1 MEQEGGSTYLH
12 PLTLESQLF
21 LNSLET
27 YSQKYNQIDTNLCDM
42 LNNIV
47 LGIQKFLDQNPE
59 PIVAT
64 EKTKLVQ
71 RNDLAA
77 IQSIYHCNICKKDL
91 GKTADKA
98 ALHLVAK
105 HEIKANPINREKKK
119 AQKKAAETKLN
130 KLPKKGRALVMGDF
144 AKFFADQLQVAEK
157 IKQIPEYEVIENAL
171 LTALKKAVPSKSIKL
186 YKFGSRITGIGAR
199 HSDLDI
205 YVDIG
210 GQFNVF
216 EQTASDETLNN
227 YDRIYEVIKKSSIDW
242 DQIRAIR
249 AARVPIIR
257 MTNRKTNIE
266 CDVGFSNSL
275 SYCNTQLLEYIF
287 QQQPLARRLCIFMK
301 KWLERTRLN
310 EHITTYC
317 MALMVIYYL
326 QVKKCLPSIETLQKN
341 MLANVLVGPWIGNF
355 NNIPLNT
362 LGMQEIGVSPPCCKQ
377 HIKEF
382 CQYYAN
388 FKYDLHVV
396 CPYFG
401 RPNIEIKNFENLM
414 PERYTNYITNDNTAT
429 KEWGLQLNAQ
439 IVVQDPLQLNH
450 NVAKRCSKLHLK
462 ELVDYLKQSAEILVD
477 SN

>member
-1 MEQEGGSTYLH
+1 MDQKSGSNYLH

-27 YSQKYNQIDTNLCDM
+27 YSQKYNQIDANLCDM

-64 EKTKLVQ
+64 DKTKLVQ
-71 RNDLAA
+71 RNDLSA

-98 ALHLVAK
+98 ALHLAER
-105 HEIKANPINREKKK
+105 HESKPNPINREKKK

-130 KLPKKGRALVMGDF
+130 KLPKKGRALLMSDF

-157 IKQIPEYEVIENAL
+157 IKQIPEYEVIENTL
-171 LTALKKAVPSKSIKL
+171 LTAIKKAVPDKSIKL
-186 YKFGSRITGIGAR
+186 YKFGSRMTGIGAR

-210 GQFNVF
+210 GHFNVY
-216 EQTASDETLNN
+216 EQTPSADTLSI
-227 YDRIYEVIKKSSIDW
+227 YDRIYQVIKKSTIDW

-266 CDVGFSNSL
+266 CDVGISNSL

-317 MALMVIYYL
+317 MSLMVFYYL
-326 QVKKCLPSIETLQKN
+326 QIKNCMPSIETLQKN

-355 NNIPLNT
+355 NNIPFNT
-362 LGMQEIGVSPPCCKQ
+362 LNIEEISVSPSSCKR
-377 HIKEF
+377 HIRDF
-382 CQYYAN
+382 CQYYAT
-388 FKYDLHVV
+388 FKYESHVV

-401 RPNIEIKNFENLM
+401 RPNVEIKNFENLM
-414 PERYTNYITNDNTAT
+414 PERYTNFIKDDNSAK

-439 IVVQDPLQLNH
+439 MVVQDPLQLNH
-450 NVAKRCSKLHLK
+450 NVAKRCSKVHLK
-462 ELVDYLKQSAEILVD
+462 ELIDYLKQSVEILVD
-477 SN
+477 

>member
-1 MEQEGGSTYLH
+1 MGQKDGSTYLH
-12 PLTLESQLF
+12 PLTLESQLY
-21 LNSLET
+21 LKSLEIC
-27 YSQKYNQIDTNLCDM
+27 SQKYNQIDANLCDM

-71 RNDLAA
+71 CNDLSA

-91 GKTADKA
+91 GKTVDKA
-98 ALHLVAK
+98 ALHLVER
-105 HEIKANPINREKKK
+105 HEIRTNQVNKEKKK
-119 AQKKAAETKLN
+119 AQKKSFENKLN
-130 KLPKKGRALVMGDF
+130 KLPKKGRALLMGDF

-157 IKQIPEYEVIENAL
+157 IKEIPEYEVIENAL
-171 LTALKKAVPSKSIKL
+171 LTAIKKAIPAKDIKL
-186 YKFGSRITGIGAR
+186 HKFGSRITGIGAR

-205 YVDIG
+205 YVDVG

-216 EQTASDETLNN
+216 EQTASAETLNV
-227 YDRIYEVIKKSSIDW
+227 YDRVYEIINKSVFDW

-249 AARVPIIR
+249 SARVPIIR
-257 MTNRKTNIE
+257 MTNRRTNIE

-275 SYCNTQLLEYIF
+275 SCCNTQLLDYIF

-310 EHITTYC
+310 EHISTYC
-317 MALMVIYYL
+317 MSMMVIYHL
-326 QVKKCLPSIETLQKN
+326 QVQNYLPSIETLQKD
-341 MLANVLVGPWIGNF
+341 MLVNVLVGPWIGNF
-355 NNIPLNT
+355 NNIPLKALNIEE
-362 LGMQEIGVSPPCCKQ
+362 LNVSPPCCKR

-382 CQYYAN
+382 CQYYSN
-388 FKYDLHVV
+388 FQYETHVV

-401 RPNIEIKNFENLM
+401 HPNIEIKNFENLM
-414 PERYTNYITNDNTAT
+414 PQRYTNYIKTDSAT
-429 KEWGLQLNAQ
+429 QEWGLQLDAP
-439 IVVQDPLQLNH
+439 IVVQDPFQLNH
-450 NVAKRCSKLHLK
+450 NVAKRCSKAHLK
-462 ELVDYLKQSAEILVD
+462 ELMDYLKQSADILVG